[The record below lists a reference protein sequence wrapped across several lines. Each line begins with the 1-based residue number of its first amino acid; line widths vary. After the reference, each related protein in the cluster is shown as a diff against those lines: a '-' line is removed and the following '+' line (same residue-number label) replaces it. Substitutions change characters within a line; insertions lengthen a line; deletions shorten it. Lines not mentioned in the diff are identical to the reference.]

1 MRKLNLTQK
10 INVGKVKAKHKSARR
25 KIKEAYKGLE
35 KYIVLKREKFQHL
48 NKITFC
54 QLKKT
59 VAITKQLKD
68 KRSRRS
74 LKKLKFKADKSQLV
88 SILCNLKSAKYWI
101 RNKGKEELHLKSE
114 EKIPG
119 KSEYDI
125 MILKCEAHEA
135 ENVWKSKFRRA
146 ESIRWKRFLIGC
158 RARNGYYDECPK
170 YSLTSLN
177 GGECQI
183 LQSSFE

>member
-1 MRKLNLTQK
+1 M
-10 INVGKVKAKHKSARR
+10 
-25 KIKEAYKGLE
+25 
-35 KYIVLKREKFQHL
+35 KREKFQHL
-48 NKITFC
+48 NKITIC

-59 VAITKQLKD
+59 VAITKQLKA

-88 SILCNLKSAKYWI
+88 SILCNMKSAMYWI

-125 MILKCEAHEA
+125 MILKSEAHGA

-183 LQSSFE
+183 LQSSIE